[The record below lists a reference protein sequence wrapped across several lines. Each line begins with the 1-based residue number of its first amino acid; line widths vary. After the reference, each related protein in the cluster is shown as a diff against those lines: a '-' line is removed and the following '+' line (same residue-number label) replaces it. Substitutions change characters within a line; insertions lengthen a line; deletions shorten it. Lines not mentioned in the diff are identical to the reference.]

1 MENIYY
7 SFIITVIAGLSTLIG
22 IIPIFL
28 NIKDYNKLIN
38 KALSFASGVM
48 ISISIF
54 SLLPESI
61 SLLKLSN
68 SNLIMLK
75 IIIFILIGFL
85 ISIII
90 NKIFNKI
97 PNKLYKLGLFNM
109 FALLLHNIPE
119 GILTFSSTTMNKSF
133 GTMIALSIICHNI
146 PEGISIAIP
155 IYYSTKSKLKAFLYT
170 LIAGISEPIGGMIT
184 YLFLSKYINI
194 FFISNT
200 LLIIIGIM
208 LYIPIYEMLPTAF
221 KYKNKKITLIYL
233 ILGIIFM
240 IIFNN

>member
-1 MENIYY
+1 MNNIYY
-7 SFIITVIAGLSTLIG
+7 SFIITIIAGLSTLIG
-22 IIPIFL
+22 FIPVLF
-28 NIKDYNKLIN
+28 NIKDKDRLIN
-38 KALSFASGVM
+38 KSLSFASGVM
-48 ISISIF
+48 ISISLF

-61 SLLKLSN
+61 TLLLVNKSN
-68 SNLIMLK
+68 FILIK
-75 IIIFILIGFL
+75 VIIFIFIGII

-90 NKIFNKI
+90 NKLFNKI

-109 FALLLHNIPE
+109 VALLLHNIPE

-146 PEGISIAIP
+146 PEGISISIP

-170 LIAGISEPIGGMIT
+170 LIAGISEPIGGIIT
-184 YLFLSKYINI
+184 YLFLYKYINI

-208 LYIPIYEMLPTAF
+208 LYIPIYEMLPTAL